1 MENTA
6 KTPEPT
12 EYSWQ
17 ERALKAEAEL
27 AKALKR
33 LEYLEAQI
41 RLLTAKRFGRSS
53 EKTNKNQLQLF
64 EDAFNEAEANAEPFA
79 PEPELVTVAAH
90 QRAKSKKKKAADLEG
105 LPETV
110 IEYRLPEEE
119 LTCSCGHERHIIGQ
133 EVTKELVVVPAQ
145 FSVTK
150 HVQYVYACRHCENHG
165 DGTTPAVVKAPKPNR
180 AFPGSIASPSAVAHV
195 IEEKYVMGVP
205 LYRQEQQWSRRGVNL
220 SRQNMANWIMHAQ
233 HWLQPIYDRMKEVLL
248 SQDIIFADETTLQVL
263 QEDGKKAESQ
273 SYMWLYRS
281 GRAGPG
287 IVLFEYQPTRS
298 GEHPKG
304 FLVTDAYAGYNGI
317 PDVTRVS
324 CWAHARR
331 DFDEAIKAAGR
342 RAQDPKSLEGL
353 KFCNALFDIERELED
368 LDPQERFEQRLQRS
382 KPVLE
387 AFLAWLEK
395 TSAECV
401 QQSHLG
407 KAVSYCLKHWK
418 ELNNFLLDG
427 RLELSNNRAE
437 RSIKPFVIG
446 RKNFLFCITPRG
458 ARASATTYSIVES
471 AKENGLKP
479 FEYLKYLF
487 TELPNAAAKDLDE
500 FLPWS
505 ETIPEYC
512 RTARK

>member
-1 MENTA
+1 
-6 KTPEPT
+6 
-12 EYSWQ
+12 
-17 ERALKAEAEL
+17 
-27 AKALKR
+27 
-33 LEYLEAQI
+33 
-41 RLLTAKRFGRSS
+41 
-53 EKTNKNQLQLF
+53 
-64 EDAFNEAEANAEPFA
+64 
-79 PEPELVTVAAH
+79 
-90 QRAKSKKKKAADLEG
+90 
-105 LPETV
+105 
-110 IEYRLPEEE
+110 
-119 LTCSCGHERHIIGQ
+119 
-133 EVTKELVVVPAQ
+133 
-145 FSVTK
+145 
-150 HVQYVYACRHCENHG
+150 
-165 DGTTPAVVKAPKPNR
+165 VVKAPKPNR

-233 HWLQPIYDRMKEVLL
+233 HWLQPIYDGMKEVLL

-281 GRAGPG
+281 GRDGPG

-304 FLVTDAYAGYNGI
+304 FLKGFKGYLVTDAYAGYNGI

-324 CWAHARR
+324 CWSHTRR
-331 DFDEAIKAAGR
+331 GFDEAIKAAGR

-487 TELPNAAAKDLDE
+487 TELPNAAAKDLNE

-505 ETIPEYC
+505 ETIPDYC
-512 RTARK
+512 RTTRK